1 MQIHALHHAES
12 GSLTYLVWDPATRDA
27 VIIDPVMD
35 FDAGS
40 VQVSTESLEVL
51 YEAVESRQLLVRAVM
66 DTHVHA
72 DHLSGMAE
80 VCTRYGCPSIVG
92 SGMRAVLETFVPM
105 FDLQS
110 VVPQDGSQFDQ
121 LLSDGE
127 TVQLGS
133 LRVQAIH
140 APGHTPACTCF
151 LIGDL
156 LFTGDA
162 LFMPDFGTGR
172 CDFPNGSAEQLYDS
186 VMRKL
191 YSLPDETRVFVGH
204 DYCPGGRALQ
214 FETTIGES
222 KKSNKQLRSDTEREA
237 FVEWRRQ
244 RDSNLKLPRLIYQA
258 IQVNINAG
266 HLPAP
271 SEAGVRYLKLP
282 IGQLSHS

>member
-1 MQIHALHHAES
+1 
-12 GSLTYLVWDPATRDA
+12 
-27 VIIDPVMD
+27 
-35 FDAGS
+35 
-40 VQVSTESLEVL
+40 
-51 YEAVESRQLLVRAVM
+51 
-66 DTHVHA
+66 
-72 DHLSGMAE
+72 
-80 VCTRYGCPSIVG
+80 
-92 SGMRAVLETFVPM
+92 
-105 FDLQS
+105 
-110 VVPQDGSQFDQ
+110 
-121 LLSDGE
+121 
-127 TVQLGS
+127 
-133 LRVQAIH
+133 
-140 APGHTPACTCF
+140 
-151 LIGDL
+151 
-156 LFTGDA
+156 
-162 LFMPDFGTGR
+162 MPDFGTGR

-271 SEAGVRYLKLP
+271 SEAGFGISSFRLA
-282 IGQLSHS
+282 S